1 MFGGFKKGFLHK
13 MAVSINVE
21 KYLGLKTPIKVKG
34 SVKNTRRVYQM
45 NLRLM
50 KMQRTTSKIDSQ
62 NQKLNDKTDDE
73 LTDEQRDKLLGD
85 QITMMNSMN
94 EMLTNAEQFV
104 LDILRLSDKYRAKL
118 DDLTQTELL
127 DLVSFITSKVTG
139 TEPEKSDDSKKA

>member
-1 MFGGFKKGFLHK
+1 

>member
-1 MFGGFKKGFLHK
+1 

-21 KYLGLKTPIKVKG
+21 KYLGLKTPIKVKV